1 MKLFIC
7 LLLCILFTSTSFA
20 KTVARVIEV
29 DGNAFMIDSKKSTK
43 TLQYG
48 SKISDL
54 SEVMVEDDSILSL
67 VNHDGHI
74 LHITGGSLIK
84 FYNGISEIKS
94 GQVWVISKGSTG
106 RGVFHT
112 SNSIVNYGEGQ
123 FIYSFDNVSGKTQVL
138 ALTGNLKISNALEPS
153 LKITVPAGH
162 FSLVDQKYE
171 NGLPRTATKVGLTS
185 YKNFKNLFVGFDSL
199 RNSKMDQLWSSPR
212 KISKGRGIASV
223 NDQFSAEKAL
233 SRGKI
238 IKFTTYGKGARVPA
252 SAGASPLNYYKS
264 IKKQQAKKFKKV
276 KNNIEAPV
284 YYYGFKKEY
293 KVSIKPMVQRMIPL
307 AKIISKKSH
316 YKVPSTTYSPK
327 RMPASVGTAGIIKEL
342 KEKSSFEKSL
352 MQNTTSN
359 KRHTGEVNSL
369 IDELKSYKQEFKK
382 NY

>member
-1 MKLFIC
+1 MS
-7 LLLCILFTSTSFA
+7 FTSVVFA

-54 SEVMVEDDSILSL
+54 SEVMVEDGSILSL
-67 VNHDGHI
+67 VNDNGSI
-74 LHITGGSLIK
+74 LHVTGGSLLK

-94 GQVWVISKGSTG
+94 GQVWVISKGAMG
-106 RGVFHT
+106 NGVFHT

-138 ALTGNLKISNALEPS
+138 ALTGNLRISNALEPN

-171 NGLPRTATKVGLTS
+171 NGLPRTATKVGLSS
-185 YKNFKNLFVGFDSL
+185 YKNFKNLFVGFNSL
-199 RNSKMDQLWSSPR
+199 RHSKIDQLWASPR
-212 KISKGRGIASV
+212 KPTKGRKIASV
-223 NDQFSAEKAL
+223 NDQFSAEKSL

-238 IKFTTYGKGARVPA
+238 IKFTTYKKSERHPA
-252 SAGASPLNYYKS
+252 SAGASPLNYYKK
-264 IKKQQAKKFKKV
+264 IKKQQAKKYKKV
-276 KNNIEAPV
+276 KNNIVAPV
-284 YYYGFKKEY
+284 YYYGFHFKQEMPVAKK
-293 KVSIKPMVQRMIPL
+293 PRMQKLTPIV
-307 AKIISKKSH
+307 KESY
-316 YKVPSTTYSPK
+316 YKVPSSKFAPK
-327 RMPASVGTAGIIKEL
+327 RTPASVKPSGLIQDL
-342 KEKSSFEKSL
+342 KTNTSFEKSF
-352 MQNTTSN
+352 MKNANSN
-359 KRHTGEVNSL
+359 QRHTGEVNSL